1 MLGDSIVS
9 STEVEP
15 VGFRR
20 YSSQLQFS
28 TLVELQPQKVVRN
41 QNYHTSHLRISKIFG
56 RKLDNDKLRKI
67 TRPDFPGKIWIIQK

>member
-28 TLVELQPQKVVRN
+28 TLVELQPQKVV
-41 QNYHTSHLRISKIFG
+41 G
-56 RKLDNDKLRKI
+56 PLRK
-67 TRPDFPGKIWIIQK
+67 KIILPALGFQ

>member
-28 TLVELQPQKVVRN
+28 TLVELQPQKVVCN
-41 QNYHTSHLRISKIFG
+41 Q
-56 RKLDNDKLRKI
+56 KLTYFPTLVFL
-67 TRPDFPGKIWIIQK
+67 DFWHEARQ